1 VIGKFNA
8 NHQPQKALSDF
19 ADYVQKQQ
27 AKRKPASVT
36 PQPVIEDHD
45 ELDIIDQ
52 LGLAE
57 ETHTIRLKQV
67 LLDNNPDTRDNSVKQ
82 FKEYAIGRLDEGNGE
97 YMFDLGLEDNGDSM
111 GFARKDWDFALERVI
126 SCAEDVG
133 ADCRVLMTRNVEG
146 SEIEVG
152 PREGGKDTSCSGKL
166 MVRRRP
172 KNVDDVIETRIAVV
186 GNGSWFSTQKRLGI
200 Y

>member
-1 VIGKFNA
+1 MQHGLISQA
-8 NHQPQKALSDF
+8 NLLRQKALSDF

-27 AKRKPASVT
+27 AKRKPAGAT
-36 PQPVIEDHD
+36 PQPVIEEHD

-57 ETHTIRLKQV
+57 ESHTIRLKQV
-67 LLDNNPDTRDNSVKQ
+67 LLDDTTDTRDNSVKQ
-82 FKEYAIGRLDEGNGE
+82 FKEYVTGRLDEGNGE
-97 YMFDLGLEDNGDSM
+97 CMFDLGLEDSGDSM
-111 GFARKDWDFALERVI
+111 GFSRKEWDFALERLI
-126 SCAEDVG
+126 SSAKDVG

-146 SEIEVG
+146 SEVEVG

-172 KNVDDVIETRIAVV
+172 KNVDNVIETRIAVV
-186 GNGSWFSTQKRLGI
+186 GNGL
-200 Y
+200 